1 MAAFGKE
8 FIASSLCREIMN
20 LKSYAVILLLA
31 LVPLSGCTVET
42 DDMLGGERIVSDLS
56 AVDISKGGGHAC
68 AITDNGSIICWGWNH
83 RGQLGTGSSGDP
95 DKDSEGLPTPT
106 PTASLGE
113 GRTAISISAGRIHTC
128 ALLDDGSV
136 SCWGDNYDGQVGD
149 NSTTNRYVPTPI
161 SSLGDGRTA
170 VAISS
175 GGWHTCAILD
185 DGSVSCWGQNS
196 NGQLGDGSD
205 DERNVPTPISSL
217 GDGRTAVA
225 ISSGAHHTCAIL
237 DDGSVS
243 CWGQNSNGQLGDG
256 SYDERNV
263 PTPISS
269 LGDGRT
275 AVAISAGDSHTC
287 AILDDGSVS
296 CWGSNWDGEL
306 GDGSSTQRNIPASTA
321 SLGEGRHAIEIEA
334 GYYHSCAILDDGSVT
349 CWGSASS
356 QFDTTNLTS
365 PTPAGDIRN
374 GMKAIAI
381 SLDFGAT
388 CVILEDSTYSCW
400 GDNYHGQLGDGTWR
414 ARTIQLA

>member
-175 GGWHTCAILD
+175 G
-185 DGSVSCWGQNS
+185 
-196 NGQLGDGSD
+196 
-205 DERNVPTPISSL
+205 
-217 GDGRTAVA
+217 
-225 ISSGAHHTCAIL
+225 AHHTCAIL

-256 SYDERNV
+256 SDDERNV

-381 SLDFGAT
+381 SLDFGST